1 MGITDTVKNIFNS
14 NDEKVDIEEISEN
27 TDNLIRSSHP
37 DIAEA
42 AYDLLCEKYSRE
54 ELPFT
59 QARPVLLEAERRLGY
74 KTQEIIDELNRIEL
88 IEEGSIA
95 GVDLQT
101 MLYIIEED
109 AGENNNFVVLGGG
122 ESLIYNFAEL
132 EDWGQYET
140 ELIIMANKIAG
151 EENDLHKHLLLDTVV
166 ILPKDPDIIYEVE

>member
-1 MGITDTVKNIFNS
+1 MGITDTVKKIFNS
-14 NDEKVDIEEISEN
+14 DEEVDIEEVSEN
-27 TDNLIRSSHP
+27 TNNLIRSSHP
-37 DIAEA
+37 DIAEK
-42 AYDLLCEKYSRE
+42 AYELLCEKYSRE

-74 KTQEIIDELNRIEL
+74 KTQEIVDELNKIEL

-95 GVDLQT
+95 GVDLNT
-101 MLYIIEED
+101 MLYLIEED
-109 AGENNNFVVLGGG
+109 AGGNNNFAIFGGG

-132 EDWGQYET
+132 EDWGEFET

-151 EENDLHKHLLLDTVV
+151 KENDLHKHLLLDTIV